1 MSEIFKLVAK
11 LVLDT
16 SGFDKSTEESKE
28 KASVFADVLKA
39 DLVGRG
45 ISAAWDGLK
54 KLGGAVKDFTADA
67 VMSYGEIEQL
77 RGGIET
83 LFGDSAQKVL
93 ADADQAFRTA
103 GMSADGHKH
112 GGRAERLPRILA
124 WQLHNVGQFGP
135 RFCRH

>member
-67 VMSYGEIEQL
+67 VMSYGEIEHRSRYWHQSY
-77 RGGIET
+77 GE
-83 LFGDSAQKVL
+83 QEPP
-93 ADADQAFRTA
+93 
-103 GMSADGHKH
+103 
-112 GGRAERLPRILA
+112 AEHCKA
-124 WQLHNVGQFGP
+124 Y
-135 RFCRH
+135 